1 MLGNVGDE
9 MNLADSHGGYAGKSI
24 IEKLRD
30 KADGYYNQWMGEPD
44 EDAATIIQGR
54 IEGVCDA
61 LALMTNTT
69 MDLQFNSAEARYDDN
84 RRMEKLTNG
93 G

>member
-1 MLGNVGDE
+1 
-9 MNLADSHGGYAGKSI
+9 MNLAETHGGFAGKSI
-24 IEKLRD
+24 IERLRD
-30 KADGYYNQWMGEPD
+30 RIDVYYDEWMGEPD

-54 IEGVCDA
+54 IEGVCEA
-61 LALMTNTT
+61 VGMLTNTT